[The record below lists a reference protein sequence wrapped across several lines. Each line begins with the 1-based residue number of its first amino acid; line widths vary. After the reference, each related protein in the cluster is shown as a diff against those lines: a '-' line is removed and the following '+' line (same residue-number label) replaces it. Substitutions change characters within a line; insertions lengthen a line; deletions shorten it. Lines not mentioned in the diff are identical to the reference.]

1 MKPTRSAKAKAA
13 TIASQTGQPN
23 SPMPIATIMP
33 AAPTIEPTDR
43 SNSPAI
49 IRRATAEPMMPT
61 CAATSRYVA
70 VPFRVRKPLSPAT
83 TAKMIQTRMAPA
95 TAPSSGRLSRTRVRP
110 WLRTRSSAGSAL
122 AVAMKRSSVRM
133 RDRWGRPWRD
143 GPIGMD

>member
-33 AAPTIEPTDR
+33 AAPTIEPTER

-49 IRRATAEPMMPT
+49 IRSATAEPMMPT

-70 VPFRVRKPLSPAT
+70 VPF
-83 TAKMIQTRMAPA
+83 
-95 TAPSSGRLSRTRVRP
+95 SGEES
-110 WLRTRSSAGSAL
+110 
-122 AVAMKRSSVRM
+122 AVAGHDREDDPDEDRSG
-133 RDRWGRPWRD
+133 DRAQLRPVEQDAREALGSD
-143 GPIGMD
+143 PLVGGLGARGGHEPFLRAR